1 MKIIK
6 GLPAVAIAITSLA
19 GGNITHAVD
28 STEQT
33 NTQHTQHNQNVN
45 TPQKT
50 TDSKKEKTI
59 AVENSDKI
67 EVKTV
72 VFKTNTKSNLVNEK
86 KQTKLFEEKEITK
99 DDAGLAKKV
108 STETSDTDK
117 LIVKD
122 QKSTS
127 VALKKEAPK
136 TTQKTTPKT
145 TQETTTSTA
154 TKQTTQATP
163 TQTPVQSGS
172 VAQAGSKQ
180 QAIYQAAL
188 AQIGRIQDCTMLVT
202 NSLKNV
208 GINFHDWPIGYFS
221 LGKQIPASEAVP
233 GDLVYYANGG
243 TGWAHIAVYAGNGQ
257 AVHGGWLGNQT
268 VLNTVNTGSG
278 PVYIR
283 VA

>member
-33 NTQHTQHNQNVN
+33 NTQHNQNVN
-45 TPQKT
+45 TTQKA

-136 TTQKTTPKT
+136 ATQVKNNAQPS
-145 TQETTTSTA
+145 QSTTSTA

>member
-33 NTQHTQHNQNVN
+33 NTQHTQNVN
-45 TPQKT
+45 TTQKA

-127 VALKKEAPK
+127 VALKKEAP
-136 TTQKTTPKT
+136 TATSKT
-145 TQETTTSTA
+145 TQETTQETTQKTTTSTA
-154 TKQTTQATP
+154 TKQTSP

-268 VLNTVNTGSG
+268 VLNTVNVGTG

>member
-33 NTQHTQHNQNVN
+33 NTQHTQNVN
-45 TPQKT
+45 TTQKA

-127 VALKKEAPK
+127 VALKKEAPQ
-136 TTQKTTPKT
+136 TTSKT
-145 TQETTTSTA
+145 TQETTQKTTTSTA
-154 TKQTTQATP
+154 TKQTTQAAQ

-188 AQIGRIQDCTMLVT
+188 AQIGRIQDCTMLAT
-202 NSLKNV
+202 NALKSV
-208 GINFHDWPIGYFS
+208 GINFHDWPVGYFS

-268 VLNTVNTGSG
+268 VLNTVNVGTG

>member
-33 NTQHTQHNQNVN
+33 NTQHTQNVN
-45 TPQKT
+45 TTQKA

-136 TTQKTTPKT
+136 ATSKT
-145 TQETTTSTA
+145 TQETTQKTTTSTA
-154 TKQTTQATP
+154 TKQTTQAAQ

-268 VLNTVNTGSG
+268 VLNTVNVGTG

>member
-33 NTQHTQHNQNVN
+33 NTQHTQNVN
-45 TPQKT
+45 TTQKA

-136 TTQKTTPKT
+136 ATSKT
-145 TQETTTSTA
+145 TQETTQKTTTSTA
-154 TKQTTQATP
+154 TKQTTQAAQTH
-163 TQTPVQSGS
+163 TPVQSGS

-268 VLNTVNTGSG
+268 VLNCLLYTS
-278 PVYIR
+278 PSPR
-283 VA
+283 D

>member
-33 NTQHTQHNQNVN
+33 NTQHTQNVN
-45 TPQKT
+45 TTQKA

-99 DDAGLAKKV
+99 NDAGLAKKV

-136 TTQKTTPKT
+136 ATSKT
-145 TQETTTSTA
+145 TQETTQKTTTSTA
-154 TKQTTQATP
+154 TKQTTQAAQ

-268 VLNTVNTGSG
+268 VLNTVNVGTG

>member
-45 TPQKT
+45 TLQKT

-67 EVKTV
+67 DVKTV

-127 VALKKEAPK
+127 VALKKEAP
-136 TTQKTTPKT
+136 TATSKT
-145 TQETTTSTA
+145 TQETTPKTTTSTA
-154 TKQTTQATP
+154 TKQTPP

-268 VLNTVNTGSG
+268 VLNTVNVGTG

>member
-33 NTQHTQHNQNVN
+33 NTQHTQNVN
-45 TPQKT
+45 TTQKA

-136 TTQKTTPKT
+136 ATSKT
-145 TQETTTSTA
+145 TQETTQKTTTSTA

-208 GINFHDWPIGYFS
+208 GINFHDWPVGYFS

-268 VLNTVNTGSG
+268 VLNTVNVGTG

>member
-33 NTQHTQHNQNVN
+33 NTQHTQNVN
-45 TPQKT
+45 TTQKA

-127 VALKKEAPK
+127 VALKKEAP
-136 TTQKTTPKT
+136 TATSKT
-145 TQETTTSTA
+145 TQETTQETTQKTTTSTA
-154 TKQTTQATP
+154 TKQTTP

-172 VAQAGSKQ
+172 VEQAGSKQ

-268 VLNTVNTGSG
+268 VLNTVNVGTG

>member
-33 NTQHTQHNQNVN
+33 NTQHTQNVN
-45 TPQKT
+45 TTQKA

-136 TTQKTTPKT
+136 ATSKTTQKTTQK
-145 TQETTTSTA
+145 TTTSTA
-154 TKQTTQATP
+154 TKQTTQAAQ

-268 VLNTVNTGSG
+268 VLNTVNVGTG

>member
-33 NTQHTQHNQNVN
+33 NTQHTQNVN
-45 TPQKT
+45 TTQKA

-72 VFKTNTKSNLVNEK
+72 VLKTNTKSNLVNEK

-136 TTQKTTPKT
+136 ATSKT
-145 TQETTTSTA
+145 TQETTQKTTTSTA
-154 TKQTTQATP
+154 TKQTTQAAQ

-268 VLNTVNTGSG
+268 VLNTVNVGTG

>member
-33 NTQHTQHNQNVN
+33 NTQHTQNVN
-45 TPQKT
+45 TTQKA

-127 VALKKEAPK
+127 VDLKKEAPK
-136 TTQKTTPKT
+136 ATSKT
-145 TQETTTSTA
+145 TQETTQKTTTSTA
-154 TKQTTQATP
+154 TKQTTQAAQ

-268 VLNTVNTGSG
+268 VLNTVNVGTG

>member
-33 NTQHTQHNQNVN
+33 NTQHTQNVN
-45 TPQKT
+45 TTQKA

-136 TTQKTTPKT
+136 ATSKT
-145 TQETTTSTA
+145 TQETIQKTTTSTA
-154 TKQTTQATP
+154 TKQTTQAAQ

-268 VLNTVNTGSG
+268 VLNTVNVGTG

>member
-33 NTQHTQHNQNVN
+33 NTQHTQNVN
-45 TPQKT
+45 TTQKA

-136 TTQKTTPKT
+136 ATSKT
-145 TQETTTSTA
+145 TQETTQKTTTSTA
-154 TKQTTQATP
+154 TKQTTQAAQ

-172 VAQAGSKQ
+172 VAQTGSKQ

-233 GDLVYYANGG
+233 GDLLYYANGG

-268 VLNTVNTGSG
+268 VLNTVNVGTG

>member
-33 NTQHTQHNQNVN
+33 NTQHTQNVN
-45 TPQKT
+45 TTQKA

-136 TTQKTTPKT
+136 ATSKT
-145 TQETTTSTA
+145 TQETTKKTTTSTA
-154 TKQTTQATP
+154 TKQTTQAAQ

-268 VLNTVNTGSG
+268 VLNTVNVGTG

>member
-33 NTQHTQHNQNVN
+33 NTQHTQNVN
-45 TPQKT
+45 TTQKA

-108 STETSDTDK
+108 STERSDTDK

-136 TTQKTTPKT
+136 ATSKT
-145 TQETTTSTA
+145 TQETTQKTTTSTA
-154 TKQTTQATP
+154 TKQTTQAAQ

-268 VLNTVNTGSG
+268 VLNTVNVGTG

>member
-33 NTQHTQHNQNVN
+33 NTQHTQNVN
-45 TPQKT
+45 TTQKA

-136 TTQKTTPKT
+136 ATSKT
-145 TQETTTSTA
+145 TQETTQKTTTSTA
-154 TKQTTQATP
+154 TKQTTQSAQ

-268 VLNTVNTGSG
+268 VLNTVNVGTG

>member
-33 NTQHTQHNQNVN
+33 NTQHTQNVN
-45 TPQKT
+45 TTQKA

-136 TTQKTTPKT
+136 ATSKT
-145 TQETTTSTA
+145 TQETTQETTQKTTTSTA
-154 TKQTTQATP
+154 TKQTTQAAQ

-180 QAIYQAAL
+180 QAIYQFK
-188 AQIGRIQDCTMLVT
+188 I
-202 NSLKNV
+202 
-208 GINFHDWPIGYFS
+208 
-221 LGKQIPASEAVP
+221 
-233 GDLVYYANGG
+233 
-243 TGWAHIAVYAGNGQ
+243 
-257 AVHGGWLGNQT
+257 
-268 VLNTVNTGSG
+268 VLC
-278 PVYIR
+278 
-283 VA
+283 

>member
-1 MKIIK
+1 MKLIK

-33 NTQHTQHNQNVN
+33 NTQHTQNVN
-45 TPQKT
+45 TTQKA

-136 TTQKTTPKT
+136 ATSKT
-145 TQETTTSTA
+145 TQETTQKTTTSTA
-154 TKQTTQATP
+154 TKQTTQAAQ

-268 VLNTVNTGSG
+268 VLNTVNVGTG

>member
-33 NTQHTQHNQNVN
+33 NTQHTQNVN
-45 TPQKT
+45 TTQKA

-136 TTQKTTPKT
+136 ATSKT
-145 TQETTTSTA
+145 TQETTQKTTTSTA
-154 TKQTTQATP
+154 TKQTTQAAQ

-180 QAIYQAAL
+180 QAIYQSAL

-268 VLNTVNTGSG
+268 VLNTVNVGTG

>member
-33 NTQHTQHNQNVN
+33 NTQHTQNVN
-45 TPQKT
+45 TTQKA

-136 TTQKTTPKT
+136 ATSKT
-145 TQETTTSTA
+145 TQETTQKTTTSTA
-154 TKQTTQATP
+154 TKQTTQAAQ

-172 VAQAGSKQ
+172 VAKAGSKQ

-268 VLNTVNTGSG
+268 VLNTVNVGTG

>member
-33 NTQHTQHNQNVN
+33 NTQHTQNVN
-45 TPQKT
+45 TTQKA

-136 TTQKTTPKT
+136 ATSKT
-145 TQETTTSTA
+145 TQETTQKTTTSTA
-154 TKQTTQATP
+154 TKQTTQAAQ

-208 GINFHDWPIGYFS
+208 GINFHDWPVGYFS

-243 TGWAHIAVYAGNGQ
+243 TGWAHIAVYAGNGH

-268 VLNTVNTGSG
+268 VLNTVNVGTG

>member
-45 TPQKT
+45 TLQKT
-50 TDSKKEKTI
+50 TDYKKEKTI

-108 STETSDTDK
+108 STETSDTEK

-127 VALKKEAPK
+127 VALKKE
-136 TTQKTTPKT
+136 TPKT
-145 TQETTTSTA
+145 TQVKNNTQTAQTTTSTV
-154 TKQTTQATP
+154 TKQTTQAAQ
-163 TQTPVQSGS
+163 TQTPVQSGT

-188 AQIGRIQDCTMLVT
+188 AQIGRIQDCTMLAT
-202 NSLKNV
+202 NALKSV
-208 GINFHDWPIGYFS
+208 GINFHDWPVGYFS

-268 VLNTVNTGSG
+268 VLNTVNVGTG